1 MSRYLLLL
9 LLNLPL
15 IIVAIAGLIVK
26 IKLKKISTKRFI
38 ILVSFWLLIL
48 IGITLAQ
55 PIYEYLF
62 ANNLTQT
69 EPLSLFDVVQLTAI
83 VAILFTLVR
92 TRTRLEL
99 TERRLN
105 DLHQEI
111 SIQMSKYK

>member
-9 LLNLPL
+9 LLNLPF
-15 IIVAIAGLIVK
+15 IIIAISGLVVK
-26 IKLKKISTKRFI
+26 LKLKKISNKRFT
-38 ILVSFWLLIL
+38 VYVCFWLLIL
-48 IGITLAQ
+48 VGLVLAK

-62 ANNLTQT
+62 ANNLTET

-83 VAILFTLVR
+83 VSILFSVARLR
-92 TRTRLEL
+92 SKLEL

-111 SIQMSKYK
+111 SIQLSKKK

>member
-1 MSRYLLLL
+1 MSRYLLLF

-15 IIVAIAGLIVK
+15 IVIAVGGLVVK
-26 IKLKKISTKRFI
+26 LKLKKISGKRFF
-38 ILVSFWLLIL
+38 VYMCFWLLIL
-48 IGITLAQ
+48 AGLILAQ

-62 ANNLTQT
+62 ANNLTET

-83 VAILFTLVR
+83 ISILFALVR
-92 TRTRLEL
+92 VRTRLEL

-111 SIQMSKYK
+111 SIQLSKDK